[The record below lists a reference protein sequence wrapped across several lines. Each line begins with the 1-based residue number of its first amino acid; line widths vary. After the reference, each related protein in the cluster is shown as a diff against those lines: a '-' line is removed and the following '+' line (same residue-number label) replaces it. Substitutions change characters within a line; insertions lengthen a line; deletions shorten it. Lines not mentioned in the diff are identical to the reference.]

1 MQQVIDTDPEVFL
14 SVFDIYAETEMAPWL
29 HEIKHP
35 SLVLTG
41 ENDGGCNPRLN
52 RQIAEA
58 LQNSE
63 LVILPVLR
71 HAVLLEA
78 ADQVAPP
85 VLDFLRRH
93 RGGKSLR

>member
-1 MQQVIDTDPEVFL
+1 MQQVIDTDPDVFL

-29 HEIKHP
+29 HEIAQP
-35 SLVLTG
+35 CQVLTG

-52 RQIAEA
+52 TQIAAA
-58 LQNSE
+58 LPDSE

-71 HAVLLEA
+71 HAILLEA

-93 RGGKSLR
+93 KGRA